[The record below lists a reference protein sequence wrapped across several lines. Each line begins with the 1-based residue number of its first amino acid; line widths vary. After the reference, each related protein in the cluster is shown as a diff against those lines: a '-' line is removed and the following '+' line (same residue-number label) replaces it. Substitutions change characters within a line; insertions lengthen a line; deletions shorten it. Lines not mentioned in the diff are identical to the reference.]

1 MLKPIL
7 LAAFGAIALLLIY
20 AATRP
25 DTFRVERSASVKAP
39 PERVFA
45 LINDLHNFNQ
55 WNPYEK
61 KDPSLKGTYGATR
74 SGQGAAYAWESDKV
88 GVGSMEIVQTVPAAK
103 VTMRLDFIKPFEA
116 HNTAEFTLMPQAD
129 ATKVTWSMEGSVPY
143 FAKLVH
149 LVFNMDKMVGKDF
162 EQGLVN
168 LKTLAEAP
176 AALAR

>member
-7 LAAFGAIALLLIY
+7 LAAFAAIALLLIY

-45 LINDLHNFNQ
+45 LINDLHSFNQ

-88 GVGSMEIVQTVPAAK
+88 GVGSMEILHAVPASK

-116 HNTAEFTLMPQAD
+116 HNTVEFTLRPQAD
-129 ATKVTWSMEGSVPY
+129 ATNVTWSMEGGVPY
-143 FAKLVH
+143 FAKLMH
-149 LVFNMDKMVGKDF
+149 LVFNMDKMVGNDF

>member
-7 LAAFGAIALLLIY
+7 LAVFAAIALLLIY
-20 AATRP
+20 TATRP
-25 DTFRVERSASVKAP
+25 DTFHVARSASVKAP

-45 LINDLHNFNQ
+45 LINDLHSFNQ
-55 WNPYEK
+55 WNPYER

-74 SGQGAAYAWESDKV
+74 SGRGASYAWESDKV
-88 GVGSMEIVQTVPAAK
+88 GVGSMEIMDTVPASK
-103 VTMRLDFIKPFEA
+103 VTMRLDFVKPFEA
-116 HNTAEFTLMPQAD
+116 HNTAEFTLRHEAD
-129 ATKVTWSMEGSVPY
+129 VTQVTWSMEGGVPF
-143 FAKLVH
+143 FAKLLH

-176 AALAR
+176 AAP

>member
-7 LAAFGAIALLLIY
+7 LAALGAIALLLIY
-20 AATRP
+20 AATQP

-74 SGQGAAYAWESDKV
+74 SGQGAAYAWESEKV
-88 GVGSMEIVQTVPAAK
+88 GVGSMEIVQTEPAAK

-129 ATKVTWSMEGSVPY
+129 ATKVTWSMQGSVPY

-176 AALAR
+176 AAR